1 MTSDGWI
8 WGAADEAGTLNRI
21 GPAEVKRAATLVCD
35 GVVISLAQPL
45 GKRTAVPPHR
55 PGVQHFM
62 DRDGGDYAA
71 GARQPGGFQFA
82 EDTLLLPLHV
92 GTHVDALCHV
102 WCQDRLYNGFPGSG
116 TRSTTGAMKLGVDK
130 MPPSVTRGVLLD
142 FVKLRGGPLP
152 DGAAIDAAE
161 VERAFAAAGTTPQP
175 GDAILMRTG
184 WLERQQSGAPISFN
198 DEPGIETSAARL
210 FSAAGIGLLGA
221 DNYAIEVLPFAK
233 GTIFPVHQHL
243 IRDHGMP
250 LLEGLSLAALAAQAT
265 RPFMFAMAPLPI
277 EGGTASPVAPMAIL

>member
-1 MTSDGWI
+1 
-8 WGAADEAGTLNRI
+8 
-21 GPAEVKRAATLVCD
+21 
-35 GVVISLAQPL
+35 
-45 GKRTAVPPHR
+45 
-55 PGVQHFM
+55 M

-102 WCQDRLYNGFPGSG
+102 WCQDRLYNGFPGTG
-116 TRSTTGAMKLGVDK
+116 TRSTTGATRLGVDK
-130 MPPSVTRGVLLD
+130 MPPTVTRGVLLD
-142 FVKLRGGPLP
+142 FVKLHGAPLP
-152 DGAAIDAAE
+152 DGTPITAE
-161 VERAFAAAGTTPQP
+161 DVERAFIAAGTTPQA

-184 WLERQQSGAPISFN
+184 WIERQQAGEPISFN
-198 DEPGIETSAARL
+198 AEPGIEISAARL
-210 FSAAGIGLLGA
+210 FSAANVALIGA

-233 GTIFPVHQHL
+233 GAIFPVHQHL

-250 LLEGLSLAALAAQAT
+250 LLEGLSLSVLAAHVR

>member
-1 MTSDGWI
+1 MTAAGWI
-8 WGAADEAGTLNRI
+8 WGEADEAGTLNRI
-21 GPAEVKRAATLVCD
+21 GPAETRRAAALVCD

-92 GTHVDALCHV
+92 GTHIDALCHV
-102 WCQDRLYNGFPGSG
+102 WCQDRLYNNFPGSG

-142 FVKLRGGPLP
+142 FVKLRGAPLP
-152 DGAAIDAAE
+152 DGAAIDAGE

-184 WLERQQSGAPISFN
+184 WLERQQSGAAISFN
-198 DEPGIETSAARL
+198 DEPGIEISAARL
-210 FSAAGIGLLGA
+210 FSAAGIALLGA

-250 LLEGLSLAALAAQAT
+250 LLEGLALADLAVQAT